1 MKFKKVGFYLFNRN
15 ISSVNLSNVSEGNPG
30 IGGSEYMAV
39 LIASQLA
46 NKNNKINIT
55 LFVEVAGLFPSG
67 VDIKIVSNIESAL
80 SIASKEEYDLFV
92 IDQKLLNWNNNPFKN
107 VYGNL
112 KIICWCHNFITT
124 SVMRKLSK
132 SKRVKCVLF
141 VGREQMDIYRDDAV
155 FRKSEYIYNAV
166 PIKKDFIANAKLVP
180 FQTRPHTVAFLGSLV
195 KNKNFHVLAS
205 LWPRILARVPDAE
218 LYVIGSGRVYSRN
231 SQLGKYNIAEKDYE
245 DLFMQFLTDDYGRIL
260 PSVHFLGNMD
270 NQKFD
275 ILKNIRVGCPNPTGD
290 SETFCLSAV
299 EMQAMGCVVAAMEAP
314 GYYDTFFNGHISKDI
329 NSLYEDIITNLNC
342 DSNEKYE
349 DTISFIDKNFS
360 LEIIINDWEK
370 LLLSEECKIHPI
382 LPLVNSRY
390 KHKWLKELLRKVYS
404 RYPFLYNFCPSL
416 VALRNI
422 FN

>member
-1 MKFKKVGFYLFNRN
+1 MKFKKVGFYLFNRD

-55 LFVEVAGLFPSG
+55 LFVEVAGIFPSG

-132 SKRVKCVLF
+132 SNRVKCVLF
-141 VGREQMDIYRDDAV
+141 VGREQMDIYRDDVV

-231 SQLGKYNIAEKDYE
+231 SLLGKYNIAEKDYE

-382 LPLVNSRY
+382 LPLVNSHY

-416 VALRNI
+416 VAIRNI